1 MYKYSII
8 IPHSNIPDLLQRCLD
23 SIPKRDDVQVIVVD
37 DNSDSSKVDFVKFPG
52 LNKPNTEVYFTKGGR
67 GAGYARNVGLKYVKG
82 EWILFADCDDYFHT
96 QAINELMDTDIP
108 DECKAIYWGSEE
120 LYSDGTN
127 LPLLTDSNESLRE
140 IPKFEMVLN
149 AFAPWKKM
157 VRATLIKKNHIFFD
171 EIPASNDVMFQM
183 RLLGVLAKEEIFW
196 FPKVVYSWE
205 ERENSITTS
214 VNIEKAKC
222 RFLTPLRANR
232 YAKQHGW
239 QFVDNTISYMKHLKE
254 ISILRFYFSFY
265 QEWWYLGLIQAKKD
279 YVAVCSFN
287 GDEYLLY
294 MNPFLL
300 ADKIKYTILRR
311 RNPR

>member
-8 IPHSNIPDLLQRCLD
+8 IPHYNIPDLLQRCLN

-37 DNSDSSKVDFVKFPG
+37 DNSDSFKVDFTKFPG
-52 LNKPNTEVYFTKGGR
+52 LKRPNTEVYFTKEGR

-222 RFLTPLRANR
+222 RFLTSLRANR

>member
-8 IPHSNIPDLLQRCLD
+8 IPHYNIPDLLQRCLN

-37 DNSDSSKVDFVKFPG
+37 DNSDSFKVDFTKFPG
-52 LNKPNTEVYFTKGGR
+52 LKRPNTEVYFTKEGR

-222 RFLTPLRANR
+222 RFLTSLRANR

-239 QFVDNTISYMKHLKE
+239 HFVDNTISYMKHLKE